1 MNLNSV
7 IEMSYFDL
15 LFGLYLLVLL
25 LHSGLSFLEDI
36 VVVIQVP
43 LEKEVSDFVMS
54 VALS

>member
-15 LFGLYLLVLL
+15 LFGPHLLVLF
-25 LHSGLSFLEDI
+25 LHSGLGFLEDVI
-36 VVVIQVP
+36 VVLQVP